1 MLNDLQSLAAEIGKA
16 PLKAKLTAAL
26 AALGL
31 LGVLA
36 VAGVVS
42 SKPHYV
48 TLYTSLGDEE
58 RVAVEKALAGAQISY
73 RVSQPPGPFVVYV
86 DQSSYDE
93 AQIAVALEEG
103 LRHTPLGI
111 STGEGG
117 ASAIFMSSGERAQSM
132 LKREWQE
139 TEHLLEQ
146 LDFVSQA
153 VVTTS
158 MPDSSPLR
166 KREPLSVSVA
176 LTLDVPGALSEAEAN
191 AVAKLV
197 RYRFGVPPEN
207 VIISDQSGRIL
218 YDPTREQEEGRDLQR
233 LLEHSAAYDRDLAAK
248 VNEALTMAFGERKA
262 LVTLTSE
269 WDHDQSTVVAETLD
283 PETVTLSTE
292 KRASKSPL
300 AIPSPGGIPGSS
312 SNLAPDD
319 GFGTEH
325 AAVPQAAVAAA
336 PSALSETTDE
346 KTTFDAARS
355 RTQTVRTTPK
365 LERLSVSLV
374 IDTSLAEKR
383 EEIVELVKAAVG
395 FDAQRQDLL
404 GVSTTAFASDPDAA
418 APGEVAEPAPAP
430 NRTLE
435 LLLTRGVEIVAALA
449 FVIVLLKSL
458 KGGKRAAKAAAA
470 GGNALAA
477 NGVPEPDPA
486 LVARAQIE
494 ELVRSNPRRVGE
506 ILSRWA
512 NEETAGAR

>member
-36 VAGVVS
+36 VAGVVAG
-42 SKPHYV
+42 KPHFV

-86 DQSSYDE
+86 DESSYDE

-218 YDPTREQEEGRDLQR
+218 YDPTREQEEGPDLQR

-248 VNEALTMAFGERKA
+248 VNEALTLAFGERKA

-269 WDHDQSTVVAETLD
+269 WDHDQSTIVAETLD

-300 AIPSPGGIPGSS
+300 AIPGAGGIPGSS
-312 SNLAPDD
+312 SNLASDD

-325 AAVPQAAVAAA
+325 AAVPQSGVAAA
-336 PSALSETTDE
+336 PAALSETTDE

-395 FDAQRQDLL
+395 FDAQRQDLI
-404 GVSTTAFASDPDAA
+404 GVSTTAFAVDADAA
-418 APGEVAEPAPAP
+418 EPGEVEEAAPAAP

-458 KGGKRAAKAAAA
+458 KGGKRAAKAAA
-470 GGNALAA
+470 GGSALAA
-477 NGVPEPDPA
+477 NGLPEPDPA

-512 NEETAGAR
+512 SEETAGAR